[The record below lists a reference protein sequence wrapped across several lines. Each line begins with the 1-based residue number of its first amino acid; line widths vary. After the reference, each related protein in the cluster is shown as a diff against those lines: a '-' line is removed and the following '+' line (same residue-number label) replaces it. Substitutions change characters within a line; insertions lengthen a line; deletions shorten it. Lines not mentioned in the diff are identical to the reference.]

1 MVSADV
7 RSTGRSMAV
16 LMRFLQFIERVGNK
30 LPHPFWLFIIMA
42 SLVVVLSAV
51 LNAMGAYAISPAD
64 GERIPVRSLLTA
76 EGARMMIGDA
86 ITNFAEF
93 PPMALIVVVML
104 GVAVAERAGLLN
116 ALLRGSV
123 TRVPTKLL
131 TFALALVGVSASVAS
146 DAAYVVLVPLGAMI
160 FKAAGRSPI
169 LGLVVAF
176 GSISAGYNASLV
188 LTPGDALFAGLT
200 TSAAHIIDPAY
211 VVTPLGNY
219 FFTAVSAVFLALII
233 TAVAEFVLART
244 TARME
249 VDGEGA
255 DAELGDMRL
264 TALERRGLLRSLL
277 VLVVVVVV
285 IAAALIPSGSPM
297 RGEDG
302 GVLSSPIVTGIAFIM
317 GLLFLV
323 LGAVFGRTTGSL
335 PRARDIPEAMATGV
349 RELAPVLVLFFAA
362 AQFLAYFRWTGLGEV
377 IAVRGAALLDSTG
390 VPTPVLLVGMVLV
403 CTLMNIVITSGSAQW
418 ALVAPVF
425 VPMFM
430 LLSIPPETTQ
440 AVFRVAD
447 SPTNVISPMSPY
459 FAMALGFLQR
469 YRRDAGIG
477 TLLSM
482 TLPISVAMLVGWT
495 IVLLAWW
502 GLGIPLGTGA
512 PVR

>member
-1 MVSADV
+1 VVSADA
-7 RSTGRSMAV
+7 RSTSRTMAV

-30 LPHPFWLFIIMA
+30 LPHPFWLFVIMA
-42 SLVVVLSAV
+42 ALVVALSAV
-51 LNAMGAYAISPAD
+51 LNALGAYAISPAD
-64 GERIPVRSLLTA
+64 GERIEVRSLLTA
-76 EGARMMIGDA
+76 EGVRMMIGDA

-104 GVAVAERAGLLN
+104 GVAVAERSGLLN

-123 TRVPTKLL
+123 TRVPDKLL
-131 TFALALVGVSASVAS
+131 TFALALTGVSASVAS

-188 LTPGDALFAGLT
+188 LTPTDALFAGLT
-200 TSAAHIIDPAY
+200 TSAAHLLDPAY

-219 FFTAVSAVFLALII
+219 FFTAASAVLLALII
-233 TAVAEFVLART
+233 TAIAELVLART

-249 VDGEGA
+249 VDGEGSDA
-255 DAELGDMRL
+255 DLGDMRL
-264 TALERRGLLRSLL
+264 TPVERRGLLRALL
-277 VLVVVVVV
+277 VLVFVVLMIV
-285 IAAALIPSGSPM
+285 ALLVPSTSPL

-302 GVLSSPIVTGIAFIM
+302 GVLSSPVITGIAFVM
-317 GLLFLV
+317 GLLFLL
-323 LGAVFGRTTGSL
+323 LGAVYGRTTGSL
-335 PRARDIPEAMATGV
+335 ARARDIPDAMATGV
-349 RELAPVLVLFFAA
+349 RDLAPVLVLFFAA

-377 IAVRGAALLDSTG
+377 VAVRGAELLDSTG

-403 CTLMNIVITSGSAQW
+403 CALMNILITSGSAQW
-418 ALVAPVF
+418 ALMAPVF

-495 IVLLAWW
+495 VFLLAWW
-502 GLGIPLGTGA
+502 GLGIPLGPGA

>member
-1 MVSADV
+1 VVSADA
-7 RSTGRSMAV
+7 RSTSRTMAV

-30 LPHPFWLFIIMA
+30 LPHPFWLFVIMA
-42 SLVVVLSAV
+42 ALVVALSAV
-51 LNAMGAYAISPAD
+51 LNALGAYAISPAD
-64 GERIPVRSLLTA
+64 GERIEVRSLLTA
-76 EGARMMIGDA
+76 EGVRMMIGDA

-104 GVAVAERAGLLN
+104 GVAVAERSGLLN

-123 TRVPTKLL
+123 TRVPDKLL
-131 TFALALVGVSASVAS
+131 TFALALTGVSASVAS

-188 LTPGDALFAGLT
+188 LTPTDALFAGLT
-200 TSAAHIIDPAY
+200 TSAAHLLDPAY

-219 FFTAVSAVFLALII
+219 FFTAASAVLLALII
-233 TAVAEFVLART
+233 TAIAELVLART

-255 DAELGDMRL
+255 DADLGDMRL
-264 TALERRGLLRSLL
+264 TPVERRGLLRALL
-277 VLVVVVVV
+277 VLVFVVLMIV
-285 IAAALIPSGSPM
+285 ALLVPSTSPL

-302 GVLSSPIVTGIAFIM
+302 GVLSSPVITGIAFVM
-317 GLLFLV
+317 GLLFLL
-323 LGAVFGRTTGSL
+323 LGAVYGRTTGSL
-335 PRARDIPEAMATGV
+335 ARARDIPDAMATGV
-349 RELAPVLVLFFAA
+349 RDLAPVLVLFFAA

-377 IAVRGAALLDSTG
+377 VAVRGAELLDSTG

-403 CTLMNIVITSGSAQW
+403 CALMNILITSGSAQW
-418 ALVAPVF
+418 ALMAPVF

-495 IVLLAWW
+495 VFLLAWW
-502 GLGIPLGTGA
+502 GLGIPLGPGA

>member
-1 MVSADV
+1 MATADV
-7 RSTGRSMAV
+7 RSTGRAMAV
-16 LMRFLQFIERVGNK
+16 LMRFLQLIERAGNK
-30 LPHPFWLFIIMA
+30 LPHPFWLFILMGV
-42 SLVVVLSAV
+42 LVVLLSAV
-51 LNAMGAYAISPAD
+51 LEALGVYAVSPAD
-64 GERIPVRSLLTA
+64 GERIAVKSLISA
-76 EGARMMIGDA
+76 EGVQVVFGDA
-86 ITNFAEF
+86 VDNFAAF

-116 ALLRGSV
+116 AVLRGSV
-123 TRVPTKLL
+123 TRVPDKLL
-131 TFALALVGVSASVAS
+131 TFALAVVGVSASVAS

-169 LGLVVAF
+169 LGLVTAF
-176 GSISAGYNASLV
+176 GSISAGYNASIA

-200 TSAAHIIDPAY
+200 TGAAQIIDPRY
-211 VVTPLGNY
+211 TVTPVANY
-219 FFTAVSAVFLALII
+219 FFTAVSAVLLALII
-233 TAVAEFVLART
+233 TAVAEFVLAPA

-249 VDGEGA
+249 VDGDGA

-264 TALERRGLLRSLL
+264 TADERRGLRNAL
-277 VLVVVVVV
+277 LVVVA
-285 IAAALIPSGSPM
+285 AAALITAALVPSSSPF

-302 GVLSSPIVTGIAFIM
+302 GVLGSPLITGIAFIM

-323 LGAVFGRTTGSL
+323 AGAVFGRTTGALS
-335 PRARDIPEAMATGV
+335 RAREIPEAMAQGV
-349 RELAPVLVLFFAA
+349 RDLAPVLVLFFAA
-362 AQFLAYFRWTGLGEV
+362 AQFLAYFKWTGLGEV
-377 IAVRGAALLDSTG
+377 LAVRGAGLLDSAG
-390 VPTPVLLVGMVLV
+390 VPTPVMLVGMVLV
-403 CTLMNIVITSGSAQW
+403 CTVMNIMITSGSAQW

-495 IVLLAWW
+495 LILLAWW
-502 GLGIPLGTGA
+502 GLGIPLGPGA

>member
-1 MVSADV
+1 
-7 RSTGRSMAV
+7 MAV
-16 LMRFLQFIERVGNK
+16 LMRCLQFIERAGNK
-30 LPHPFWLFIIMA
+30 LPHPFWLFVFMA
-42 SLVVVLSAV
+42 ALVVALSAV
-51 LNAMGAYAISPAD
+51 LNAVGAYAISPVD
-64 GERIPVRSLLTA
+64 GERIQVRSLLTA
-76 EGARMMIGDA
+76 EGLRMMIGDA

-123 TRVPTKLL
+123 TRVPPQLL

-176 GSISAGYNASLV
+176 GSISAGYNASVV

-200 TSAAHIIDPAY
+200 TSAAHIIDPGY
-211 VVTPLGNY
+211 VVTPLANY
-219 FFTAVSAVFLALII
+219 FFTAVSALLLALIM
-233 TAVAEFVLART
+233 TAVTEFVLVRI

-249 VDGEGA
+249 VDGDGVDE
-255 DAELGDMRL
+255 DLGEMRL
-264 TALERRGLLRSLL
+264 TPLERRGLLRTLW
-277 VLVVVVVV
+277 VLIAVVVV
-285 IAAALIPSGSPM
+285 IAAVLVPSGSPM

-302 GVLSSPIVTGIAFIM
+302 GVLSSPIVTGIAFVM

-335 PRARDIPEAMATGV
+335 ARARDIPEAMATGV

-362 AQFLAYFRWTGLGEV
+362 AQFLAYFRWSGLGEV
-377 IAVRGAALLDSTG
+377 AAVRGAELLDSTG
-390 VPTPVLLVGMVLV
+390 VPTPALLVGMVLV
-403 CTLMNIVITSGSAQW
+403 CTLMNIMITSGSAQW

-430 LLSIPPETTQ
+430 LLDIPPETTQ
-440 AVFRVAD
+440 AAFRVAD

-482 TLPISVAMLVGWT
+482 TLPMAVAMLVGWT
-495 IVLLAWW
+495 VILLIWW
-502 GLGIPLGTGA
+502 GLGIPLGPGA

>member
-1 MVSADV
+1 MATADV
-7 RSTGRSMAV
+7 RSTGRAMTV
-16 LMRFLQFIERVGNK
+16 LMRFLQLIERAGNK
-30 LPHPFWLFIIMA
+30 LPHPFWLFILMGV
-42 SLVVVLSAV
+42 LVVLLSA
-51 LNAMGAYAISPAD
+51 LLEALGAYAVSPAD
-64 GERIPVRSLLTA
+64 GERIAVKSLISP
-76 EGARMMIGDA
+76 EGVQVVFGDA
-86 ITNFAEF
+86 VDNFASF

-116 ALLRGSV
+116 AVLRGSV
-123 TRVPTKLL
+123 TRVPDKLL
-131 TFALALVGVSASVAS
+131 TLALALVGVSASVAS

-169 LGLVVAF
+169 LGLVTAF
-176 GSISAGYNASLV
+176 GSISAGYNASIA

-200 TSAAHIIDPAY
+200 TGAAQIIDPQY
-211 VVTPLGNY
+211 TVTPVANY
-219 FFTAVSAVFLALII
+219 FFTAVSAVLLALII
-233 TAVAEFVLART
+233 TAVAEFVLAPA
-244 TARME
+244 TARMQ
-249 VDGEGA
+249 VDGDGA

-264 TALERRGLLRSLL
+264 TADERRGLRNAL
-277 VLVVVVVV
+277 LVVVAVAALV
-285 IAAALIPSGSPM
+285 AAALIPSGSPF

-302 GVLSSPIVTGIAFIM
+302 GVLSSPLITGIAFIM

-323 LGAVFGRTTGSL
+323 AGAVFGRTTGSL
-335 PRARDIPEAMATGV
+335 SRAREIPEAMAQGV
-349 RELAPVLVLFFAA
+349 RDLAPVLVLFFAA
-362 AQFLAYFRWTGLGEV
+362 AQFLAYFKWTGLGEV
-377 IAVRGAALLDSTG
+377 LAVRGAELLDAAG
-390 VPTPVLLVGMVLV
+390 VPTPVMLVGMVLV
-403 CTLMNIVITSGSAQW
+403 CTVMNIMITSGSAQW

-495 IVLLAWW
+495 LILLVWW
-502 GLGIPLGTGA
+502 GLGIPLGPGA
-512 PVR
+512 AVR